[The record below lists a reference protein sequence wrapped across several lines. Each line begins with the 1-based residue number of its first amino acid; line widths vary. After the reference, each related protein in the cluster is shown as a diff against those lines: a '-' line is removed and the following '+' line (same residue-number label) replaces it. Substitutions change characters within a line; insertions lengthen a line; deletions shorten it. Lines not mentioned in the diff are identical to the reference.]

1 MNHILETLQK
11 LDPFL
16 FQIMNTTIIKSHRIP
31 LFNKKN
37 MAKILVYLI
46 QEEKIHTDT
55 NLLLKDISM
64 KKT

>member
-16 FQIMNTTIIKSHRIP
+16 FQIINITIIKSHSIP